1 VKTGGHGARE
11 AKRAKILQ
19 ALKAGNTR
27 KAAYTYAGVPE
38 RTFFGWLEEDSSFQ
52 QSVAEA
58 EATAEI
64 TCATTIVRCAQKG
77 DWRAADKWLSKRRRD
92 DWADEI
98 NVRDLSIDQLLAL
111 ARASAGAAGQLEDR
125 MAPAGRNGGRDSDPV
140 S

>member
-1 VKTGGHGARE
+1 MPETAGQGR
-11 AKRAKILQ
+11 KIKQEKVVQ

-27 KAAYTYAGVPE
+27 RAAAGYAGIHLD
-38 RTFFGWLEEDSSFQ
+38 TFYEWLKNPKFSDS
-52 QSVAEA
+52 VMEA
-58 EATAEI
+58 ESAAEVM
-64 TCATTIVRCAQKG
+64 CATTIVNAARNG

-111 ARASAGAAGQLEDR
+111 ARASAGAAGQPEDR

-140 S
+140 P